1 MNDLPV
7 EAINQAAFAVQTGR
21 GVLVPLEVQR
31 AGRRALS
38 AAEFLRGMPGLIGQ
52 RLVSPIPS

>member
-1 MNDLPV
+1 MEDLPV
-7 EAINQAAFAVQTGR
+7 EATNEAAFAVQTGR

-38 AAEFLRGMPGLIGQ
+38 AAEFLRGMPRLIGR
-52 RLVSPIPS
+52 RLVSPAPR